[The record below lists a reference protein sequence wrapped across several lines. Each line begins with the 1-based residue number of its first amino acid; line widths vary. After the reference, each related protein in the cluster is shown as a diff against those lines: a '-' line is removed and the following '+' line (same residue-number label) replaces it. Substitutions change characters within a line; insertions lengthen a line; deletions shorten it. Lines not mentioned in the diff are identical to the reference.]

1 MRFVKEKI
9 NIGALLVSI
18 IMSTIAVDIM
28 ILIVSPL
35 LYLISTLPSYFLILG
50 IILSIS
56 MFCVPIYYGIL
67 IFKKA
72 YMYLNKEL
80 QDK

>member
-9 NIGALLVSI
+9 NIVALLASI
-18 IMSTIAVDIM
+18 IMSTIAIQIM

-50 IILSIS
+50 IILSIFI
-56 MFCVPIYYGIL
+56 FCVPIYYGIL
-67 IFKKA
+67 VFKKA
-72 YMYLNKEL
+72 YMYLNKGF
-80 QDK
+80 QDE